1 MNNKTFF
8 IVCAVLALVAVV
20 GIIAYLP
27 ARMDIGLKVKV
38 SDFPLTVGEWKGKE
52 EPIGDDVYRILET
65 RNLFIR
71 EYKNKAGDLVYMYV
85 VYSEDNRK
93 VSHPPEVCLMGGGV
107 TVVGK
112 TPVQLTPVIR
122 ANKLLVEKADA
133 RDLMVYWYKAGD
145 YYTDS
150 YMKQQLKV
158 VLGRVFGKR
167 NAGAMIRLSTD
178 IKNGDEKSAVKLI
191 QSFSSKI
198 EPLLD
203 KYVP

>member
-8 IVCAVLALVAVV
+8 IVCVILAVVAVV

-38 SDFPLTVGEWKGKE
+38 SDFPLTVGEWRGKE
-52 EPIGDDVYRILET
+52 LPIEDDVYRILET

-133 RDLMVYWYKAGD
+133 RDLMVYWYKAGKF
-145 YYTDS
+145 YTDS

-158 VLGRVFGKR
+158 VLGRIFGKR
-167 NAGAMIRLSTD
+167 SAGAMIRLSTD
-178 IKNGDEKSAVKLI
+178 IKNADEQSAIKLI
-191 QSFSSKI
+191 QSFTSQI
-198 EPLLD
+198 EPLLE